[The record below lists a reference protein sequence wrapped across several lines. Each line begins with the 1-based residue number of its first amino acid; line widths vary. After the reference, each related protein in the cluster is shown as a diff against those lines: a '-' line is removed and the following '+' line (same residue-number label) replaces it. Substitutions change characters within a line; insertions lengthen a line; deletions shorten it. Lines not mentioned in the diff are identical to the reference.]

1 MRSGKRRA
9 SSMPAAMHTAAM
21 HSVAGRSIRLDIA
34 PQKAEP
40 IANEPSALSVCIAF
54 ARDRT
59 QGGTL
64 VWVAVLKVD
73 ITAIQAPPPST
84 SAT

>member
-1 MRSGKRRA
+1 MPSGRQAQRGLQA
-9 SSMPAAMHTAAM
+9 DD
-21 HSVAGRSIRLDIA
+21 VRQA

-40 IANEPSALSVCIAF
+40 MANEPSAHSVCMAV
-54 ARDRT
+54 ARART

-73 ITAIQAPPPST
+73 ITAIQQPPATTST
-84 SAT
+84 A

>member
-1 MRSGKRRA
+1 MMSD
-9 SSMPAAMHTAAM
+9 S
-21 HSVAGRSIRLDIA
+21 A

-40 IANEPSALSVCIAF
+40 MAKEPSAHSVCMAV
-54 ARDRT
+54 ARART

-73 ITAIQAPPPST
+73 ITAIQQPPATTST
-84 SAT
+84 A